1 MLCKSMMSIL
11 RANHWLSTY
20 FSNAVF
26 QSAVTP
32 LKNHLHV
39 TTIIAGIAALPLVA
53 TPVRALEVQ
62 INPQKPLLGDTISVI
77 MNLDNSTRNSN
88 VTVTS
93 GKDTYPAYEIAPNK
107 YRALIPT
114 TPLEKAGGRTI
125 KIDAGGESKNIP
137 IQVGSRKFTVQ
148 RINLPPGKAGVSATK
163 YELQRANEFRAVR
176 SPEKLWNG
184 TFVKPS
190 QARMSTPY
198 GVRRYYNGK
207 FANDYYHRGL
217 DFAGGTGSP
226 VVAPA
231 AGRVVL
237 VGTVSQGF
245 RVHGNVIGVDHGQ
258 GVASIFM
265 HLSKILVKEGDVVKP
280 GQLIGKIG
288 STGASTGP
296 HLHWG
301 LYVNGKS
308 ISPMPWLNGS
318 VE

>member
-11 RANHWLSTY
+11 RANRWLSTC

-39 TTIIAGIAALPLVA
+39 TSIIAGIAALPLVA

-77 MNLDNSTRNSN
+77 MNLDNSTRSSN
-88 VTVTS
+88 VTS